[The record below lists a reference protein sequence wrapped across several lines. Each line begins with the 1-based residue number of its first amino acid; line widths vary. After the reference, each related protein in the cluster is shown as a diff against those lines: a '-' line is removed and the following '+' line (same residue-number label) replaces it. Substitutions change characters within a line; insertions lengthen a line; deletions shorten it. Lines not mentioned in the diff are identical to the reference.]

1 MKPKM
6 QEIKRRAKQ
15 PTTQAG
21 ALALMIAPQIMP
33 DVDWQAV
40 FNAIAVLYEQIP
52 IMVAAIGGL
61 AAWNIFKDDDRDETT

>member
-1 MKPKM
+1 MAIK

-21 ALALMIAPQIMP
+21 MLALMIAPQIMP
-33 DVDWQAV
+33 EVDWEAV
-40 FNAIAVLYEQIP
+40 ANAVMVLWEQLP

-61 AAWNIFKDDDRDETT
+61 AAWNIFKDDKGE